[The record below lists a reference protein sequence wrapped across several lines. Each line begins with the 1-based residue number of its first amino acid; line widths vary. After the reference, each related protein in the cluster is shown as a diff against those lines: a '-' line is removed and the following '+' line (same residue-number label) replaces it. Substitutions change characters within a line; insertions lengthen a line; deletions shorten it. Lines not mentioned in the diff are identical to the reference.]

1 MLAQEKS
8 QVQALEVEGK
18 SPKEASE
25 NAIAPQ
31 NFDSAILAGF
41 RKGYS
46 EDATITAQKILAAGA
61 LATEKIL
68 QMAGWIQG
76 NKSRLKRKEFSAFV
90 KQLLQW
96 VGEEARKYL
105 DIAKAFEGFDLS
117 RLINLEPYTLLK
129 LRSKRYAPVVE
140 KLREQ
145 PVITSKLVQDL
156 IGELLPKLSRKKPT
170 EAISAWKPCRSGGG
184 RYYQVQLH
192 DEATGLSIE
201 QQAQESGILP
211 QRVIAE
217 AVALRAKYKSAEQL
231 ALQVTEG
238 VTASSTETDIIQEQA
253 QPRTEEVQKL
263 APTEIAQDESQQPG
277 DDAMPQGGLLE
288 EIAPQEASELLD
300 EVTIVQREFEQYLEE
315 QATQI
320 AVLPEGSV
328 LAGEDETE
336 IQWLLNASLDSVKQV
351 IRSVPVRS
359 AYRTLYL
366 LNQFQSGDTKR
377 MELLEQRVT
386 QHHVAIGA
394 AEPTAEP
401 STDLNDSQP
410 ASEETMDTCESEYS
424 EPFEE
429 QDDLVEPE
437 EDAFELEP
445 EPQVFQEGSSVEI
458 VSDRHGDDLI
468 WQVGVIKVANA
479 VGCVVEVSG
488 KTVWFCVDELV
499 LVSTTPQAAPEQQ
512 KDATRGTQGTR
523 VGIS

>member
-1 MLAQEKS
+1 M
-8 QVQALEVEGK
+8 
-18 SPKEASE
+18 
-25 NAIAPQ
+25 
-31 NFDSAILAGF
+31 
-41 RKGYS
+41 
-46 EDATITAQKILAAGA
+46 
-61 LATEKIL
+61 
-68 QMAGWIQG
+68 
-76 NKSRLKRKEFSAFV
+76 
-90 KQLLQW
+90 
-96 VGEEARKYL
+96 
-105 DIAKAFEGFDLS
+105 
-117 RLINLEPYTLLK
+117 
-129 LRSKRYAPVVE
+129 
-140 KLREQ
+140 
-145 PVITSKLVQDL
+145 
-156 IGELLPKLSRKKPT
+156 
-170 EAISAWKPCRSGGG
+170 
-184 RYYQVQLH
+184 
-192 DEATGLSIE
+192 
-201 QQAQESGILP
+201 
-211 QRVIAE
+211 IAE

>member
-46 EDATITAQKILAAGA
+46 SDATITAQKILAAGA

-201 QQAQESGILP
+201 QQCDSFSLN
-211 QRVIAE
+211 RW
-217 AVALRAKYKSAEQL
+217 KYLGTTGFSV
-231 ALQVTEG
+231 VTHNG
-238 VTASSTETDIIQEQA
+238 
-253 QPRTEEVQKL
+253 
-263 APTEIAQDESQQPG
+263 
-277 DDAMPQGGLLE
+277 
-288 EIAPQEASELLD
+288 
-300 EVTIVQREFEQYLEE
+300 
-315 QATQI
+315 
-320 AVLPEGSV
+320 
-328 LAGEDETE
+328 
-336 IQWLLNASLDSVKQV
+336 
-351 IRSVPVRS
+351 
-359 AYRTLYL
+359 
-366 LNQFQSGDTKR
+366 
-377 MELLEQRVT
+377 
-386 QHHVAIGA
+386 
-394 AEPTAEP
+394 
-401 STDLNDSQP
+401 
-410 ASEETMDTCESEYS
+410 
-424 EPFEE
+424 
-429 QDDLVEPE
+429 
-437 EDAFELEP
+437 
-445 EPQVFQEGSSVEI
+445 
-458 VSDRHGDDLI
+458 
-468 WQVGVIKVANA
+468 
-479 VGCVVEVSG
+479 
-488 KTVWFCVDELV
+488 
-499 LVSTTPQAAPEQQ
+499 
-512 KDATRGTQGTR
+512 
-523 VGIS
+523 